1 MTIAIAQNKT
11 KKTLKIIYEVQLKS
25 AKKSEPNEM

>member
-11 KKTLKIIYEVQLKS
+11 KKTIYEVQLKS
-25 AKKSEPNEM
+25 AKKSEPDEM